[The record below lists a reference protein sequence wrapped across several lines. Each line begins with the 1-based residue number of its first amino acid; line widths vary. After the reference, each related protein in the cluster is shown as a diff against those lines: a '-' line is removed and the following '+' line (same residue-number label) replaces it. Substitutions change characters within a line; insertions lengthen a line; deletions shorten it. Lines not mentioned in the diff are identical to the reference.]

1 MSATLVNLMVVMESV
16 YKAFPPKN
24 LLPFRKSEA
33 AKVEPVLKDISMVV
47 PKGEIYGLLGPSGSG
62 KTTTMRMMLG
72 TYFPTSGRVEVMG
85 TPPNKWNRELQAKI
99 GYVPQL
105 FVLYPDLTVRQNMEF
120 IASVYAVP
128 LAERRKRIPEVL
140 DLVELTPA
148 QNRPA
153 GKISGGMQRRL
164 SIAAALI
171 HQPPLLFVDEPTA
184 GIDPIL
190 RAKIWDEF
198 RRLKQEGTTLFVT
211 TQYVNEA
218 DLCDRVGIMNRGE
231 LIANGTPDELRE
243 QAFAGESQVID
254 VTTASPLPAS
264 LPSLGAEPLVKSFER
279 LSDRRILVRVQSS
292 GRDMEEVVQALQRDG
307 VAIEQLNARSV
318 EFDDVFLRIV
328 NEAGRR
334 VHAGIGGIS

>member
-1 MSATLVNLMVVMESV
+1 
-16 YKAFPPKN
+16 
-24 LLPFRKSEA
+24 
-33 AKVEPVLKDISMVV
+33 
-47 PKGEIYGLLGPSGSG
+47 
-62 KTTTMRMMLG
+62 
-72 TYFPTSGRVEVMG
+72 MG

-105 FVLYPDLTVRQNMEF
+105 FVLYPDLTVQQNMEF
-120 IASVYAVP
+120 LASVYGVS
-128 LAERRKRIPEVL
+128 LERRRKRIPEL
-140 DLVELTPA
+140 LELVELTKA
-148 QNRPA
+148 KDRPA

-190 RAKIWDEF
+190 RAKLWDEF
-198 RRLKQEGTTLFVT
+198 RRLKNEGTTLFVT

-254 VTTASPLPAS
+254 VTTAAPLPAS
-264 LPSLGAEPLVKSFER
+264 LPNLGAEPLVKSFER
-279 LSDRRILVRVQSS
+279 LSDRRILVRVESS
-292 GRDMEEVVQALQRDG
+292 GRDMEEVVQALQQDG

-328 NEAGRR
+328 NNAGRR
-334 VHAGIGGIS
+334 VHAGVGGVS